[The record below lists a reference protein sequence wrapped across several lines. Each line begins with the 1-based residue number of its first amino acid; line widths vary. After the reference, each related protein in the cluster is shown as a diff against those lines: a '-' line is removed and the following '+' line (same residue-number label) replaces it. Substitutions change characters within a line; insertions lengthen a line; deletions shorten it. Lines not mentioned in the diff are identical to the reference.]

1 MQMTS
6 RSFSSFFSFARMSF
20 LFYLRLD
27 MFANSVLAL
36 KGRGGRG
43 GNLKPLLVIA
53 AVTGA
58 YNIAGT

>member
-6 RSFSSFFSFARMSF
+6 QSFFAFLSFARMSF

-43 GNLKPLLVIA
+43 SNLKPLLVIA

-58 YNIAGT
+58 TI